1 MIKLVR
7 VDHRLLHGQVAMAWT
22 QSLDVDCMLIA
33 NDAIMKDEIRK
44 TTLKLAKPN
53 GVKLVMK
60 NIEDSITALHVDLS
74 QCIFHEDST
83 TKKCDVNVYD
93 GERDYIR
100 ADEGKN
106 WAHTTRIRDCDVDY
120 LRDFDVVHTSC
131 NAKLHEDVHKLQDLA
146 AMVTF
151 DFSVKDKYRTHEFLE
166 LTCPYLELGQF
177 SCEHMETDAI
187 RELMQKVYGHGCRNV
202 VATMG
207 ERGQMFYNGR
217 EFVEGKARYVKALD
231 TMGAGDS
238 FIAAVIVSLLNQG
251 WRKGTTLTGDAVR
264 QALQD
269 GASYSAKNC
278 LRGGGFGFRNLIEE

>member
-1 MIKLVR
+1 MKVAGIGDNVIDR
-7 VDHRLLHGQVAMAWT
+7 YMNMGIMYPGGNAVNVAAHASRLGARAAYVGSIGA
-22 QSLDVDCMLIA
+22 DREGRIIR
-33 NDAIMKDEIRK
+33 DA
-44 TTLKLAKPN
+44 L
-53 GVKLVMK
+53 
-60 NIEDSITALHVDLS
+60 TALHVDLS

-177 SCEHMETDAI
+177 SCEHMETAAI

>member
-1 MIKLVR
+1 MKVAGIGDNVIDR
-7 VDHRLLHGQVAMAWT
+7 YMNMGIMYPGGNAVNVAAHASRLGARAAYVGSIGA
-22 QSLDVDCMLIA
+22 DREGRIIR
-33 NDAIMKDEIRK
+33 DA
-44 TTLKLAKPN
+44 L
-53 GVKLVMK
+53 
-60 NIEDSITALHVDLS
+60 TALHVDLS

-187 RELMQKVYGHGCRNV
+187 RELM
-202 VATMG
+202 
-207 ERGQMFYNGR
+207 
-217 EFVEGKARYVKALD
+217 
-231 TMGAGDS
+231 
-238 FIAAVIVSLLNQG
+238 
-251 WRKGTTLTGDAVR
+251 
-264 QALQD
+264 
-269 GASYSAKNC
+269 
-278 LRGGGFGFRNLIEE
+278 

>member
-1 MIKLVR
+1 MKVAGIGDNVIDR
-7 VDHRLLHGQVAMAWT
+7 YMNMGIMYPGGNAVNVAAHASRLGARAAYVGSIGA
-22 QSLDVDCMLIA
+22 DREGRIIR
-33 NDAIMKDEIRK
+33 DA
-44 TTLKLAKPN
+44 L
-53 GVKLVMK
+53 
-60 NIEDSITALHVDLS
+60 TALHVDLS

-93 GERDYIR
+93 GERDYIG

-131 NAKLHEDVHKLQDLA
+131 NAKLHEDVHKLQDLP

-207 ERGQMFYNGR
+207 
-217 EFVEGKARYVKALD
+217 
-231 TMGAGDS
+231 AGDS

-251 WRKGTTLTGDAVR
+251 WKKGTTLTGDAVR
-264 QALQD
+264 RALQD
-269 GASYSAKNC
+269 GASYSAENC